1 METRFSFFKKPI
13 SNKYPN
19 KSLSLLEVYG
29 LIKGD
34 EYEVTTDFLRG
45 LVGKKEITEY
55 KQTNFNYVTF
65 SGVFRTRGANELIRH
80 SNLICIDFDHIEEIG
95 WLWDKLL
102 IDEYFKTM
110 LMFRS
115 PSGHGI
121 KWIVEID
128 IGGGSH
134 LDWFLGI
141 EAYIQKVYGISI
153 DKSGKDIGRAC
164 FLCHD
169 KNAYINPKLLT
180 I

>member
-13 SNKYPN
+13 GNKYPN
-19 KSLSLLEVYG
+19 KSSSLFEVFN

-34 EYEVTTDFLRG
+34 KYEVVTDFLRG
-45 LVGKKEITEY
+45 LVVKDEIAEY
-55 KQTNFNYVTF
+55 KQSNFDYVTF
-65 SGVFRTRGANELIRH
+65 SGVFRTRVADELIRH
-80 SNLICIDFDHIEEIG
+80 SNLICIDFDHIKEID

-102 IDEYFKTM
+102 IDEYFETM

-121 KWIVEID
+121 KWVVEVNI
-128 IGGGSH
+128 IENSH

-141 EAYIQKVYGISI
+141 EAYIKKVYGIDI
-153 DKSGKDIGRAC
+153 DKSGKDVCRAC
-164 FLCHD
+164 FLCQD

-180 I
+180 V